1 MSKLFLS
8 TLGTVNGFQ
17 IVNDGS
23 ELQLLSGKM
32 VAIQFT
38 KNDLALYITV
48 PTGGG
53 TPASGFFYKSLFPFT
68 AGITIQKE
76 IFSHSGGLNGLPH

>member
-1 MSKLFLS
+1 MTISGITTGLMMCDPAVMTDEQLFLS

-17 IVNDGS
+17 IVNGGT

-38 KNDLALYITV
+38 K
-48 PTGGG
+48 
-53 TPASGFFYKSLFPFT
+53 
-68 AGITIQKE
+68 
-76 IFSHSGGLNGLPH
+76 